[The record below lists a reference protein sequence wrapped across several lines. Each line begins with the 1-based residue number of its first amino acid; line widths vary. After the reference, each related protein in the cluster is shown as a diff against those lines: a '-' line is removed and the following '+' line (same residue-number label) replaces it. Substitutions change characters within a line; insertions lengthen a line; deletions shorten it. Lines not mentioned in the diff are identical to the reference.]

1 MTSFSCHNILIKE
14 ENICMVCCVPFHLYC
29 FFFHFMSTVY
39 KRSHIGV
46 VETSSDH
53 QCEID
58 WYLHWSSLPL
68 HLPSSQVE
76 NPRID
81 WDLMVRFVK
90 HKSSLYLNLA
100 DFVLGRAL
108 VVLTCVN
115 LSVLGVHW
123 VQGSGCIPE
132 HLTQVAPKTDQSFSL
147 LCWWYLRHG
156 DHGVDPKCWL
166 VDLSDLG
173 IKWVIASGW
182 IPEQLTQVIPK
193 SDK

>member
-76 NPRID
+76 NPRMD
-81 WDLMVRFVK
+81 WDSILNGQICQTQEQPIFFLCWFCLRHGAEALSTFFLFRYLSQVWVK
-90 HKSSLYLNLA
+90 SHLSES
-100 DFVLGRAL
+100 
-108 VVLTCVN
+108 N
-115 LSVLGVHW
+115 LSEIG
-123 VQGSGCIPE
+123 
-132 HLTQVAPKTDQSFSL
+132 DQKSA
-147 LCWWYLRHG
+147 YLRHIPLR
-156 DHGVDPKCWL
+156 DK
-166 VDLSDLG
+166 
-173 IKWVIASGW
+173 IA
-182 IPEQLTQVIPK
+182 
-193 SDK
+193 

>member
-39 KRSHIGV
+39 KRWHIGV

-76 NPRID
+76 NPRIN
-81 WDLMVRFVK
+81 WD
-90 HKSSLYLNLA
+90 SILN
-100 DFVLGRAL
+100 GQI
-108 VVLTCVN
+108 C
-115 LSVLGVHW
+115 
-123 VQGSGCIPE
+123 Q
-132 HLTQVAPKTDQSFSL
+132 TQEQPIFF
-147 LCWWYLRHG
+147 LCWFCLRHG
-156 DHGVDPKCWL
+156 AEALPTFFL
-166 VDLSDLG
+166 FRYLSQV
-173 IKWVIASGW
+173 WV
-182 IPEQLTQVIPK
+182 K
-193 SDK
+193 SHLSESNLSKKGDKTPSTPNIVVTY

>member
-76 NPRID
+76 NPRMD
-81 WDLMVRFVK
+81 WD
-90 HKSSLYLNLA
+90 SILN
-100 DFVLGRAL
+100 GQI
-108 VVLTCVN
+108 C
-115 LSVLGVHW
+115 
-123 VQGSGCIPE
+123 Q
-132 HLTQVAPKTDQSFSL
+132 TQEQPIFF
-147 LCWWYLRHG
+147 LCWFCLRHG
-156 DHGVDPKCWL
+156 AEA
-166 VDLSDLG
+166 LSTFFLFRYLSQV
-173 IKWVIASGW
+173 WVKSHLSESNLSQNKTKKERIRDIIHIATKAR
-182 IPEQLTQVIPK
+182 ICT
-193 SDK
+193 

>member
-1 MTSFSCHNILIKE
+1 MTSFSCHSILIKE

-29 FFFHFMSTVY
+29 VFFISCQRST
-39 KRSHIGV
+39 SHIGV

-81 WDLMVRFVK
+81 WDLMVGFVK

-100 DFVLGRAL
+100 DFVLGMAL

-115 LSVLGVHW
+115 LSVLGVYW

-132 HLTQVAPKTDQSFSL
+132 HLTQVAPKTDQSSL
-147 LCWWYLRHG
+147 CFADDISGTATMVLTLS
-156 DHGVDPKCWL
+156 
-166 VDLSDLG
+166 VDLLTCP
-173 IKWVIASGW
+173 IWV
-182 IPEQLTQVIPK
+182 
-193 SDK
+193 

>member
-100 DFVLGRAL
+100 DFVLGMAL

-156 DHGVDPKCWL
+156 VHGVDPKCWL
-166 VDLSDLG
+166 VDLLTCL
-173 IKWVIASGW
+173 IWV
-182 IPEQLTQVIPK
+182 
-193 SDK
+193 

>member
-29 FFFHFMSTVY
+29 VFFHFMSTVY

-76 NPRID
+76 NPRMD
-81 WDLMVRFVK
+81 WD
-90 HKSSLYLNLA
+90 SILN
-100 DFVLGRAL
+100 GQI
-108 VVLTCVN
+108 C
-115 LSVLGVHW
+115 
-123 VQGSGCIPE
+123 Q
-132 HLTQVAPKTDQSFSL
+132 TQEQPIFF
-147 LCWWYLRHG
+147 LCWFCLRHG
-156 DHGVDPKCWL
+156 VSGVDSKCLL
-166 VDLSDLG
+166 VCFGCTLG
-173 IKWVIASGW
+173 PRFRMYPWTFDPSCIQIGPVLFFALMMISQARRPSCW
-182 IPEQLTQVIPK
+182 PH
-193 SDK
+193 